1 MANEGKREWFIKLI
15 DTRTKKFVNDDTG
28 VFAVYTAG
36 SPVLVQ
42 INKSDGTDVKQEVTD
57 LADDHRTLTMVD
69 GTLRFWTNRSVSAVD
84 VSILTAGGR
93 AYWLDGTTQSQHRV
107 DVDPHQQNY
116 VLIVG
121 LNDRASATNIR
132 KLGFQL
138 KKGMVVNDVF
148 VNVVGTFTGVSATDN
163 IWNIGR
169 SGQADG
175 FLNGIA
181 LKATGLK
188 IPTLDSSTGL
198 VAAVQVRGTELIQYS
213 TGGAAA
219 TQQGWI
225 TRVPYVAVTAVASN
239 NLVARRTSTAVLV
252 GTISAA
258 SNTLGKAYI
267 YYSYTLL
274 PMP

>member
-15 DTRTKKFVNDDTG
+15 DTRTKKFLNDDTG

-36 SPVLVQ
+36 SPVLLQ
-42 INKSDGTDVKQEVTD
+42 INNAAGADVKQEVTG
-57 LADDHRTLTMVD
+57 LSDDHRTVVMTD
-69 GTLRFWTNRSVSAVD
+69 GTLRFWTDRTVSAVD

-107 DVDPHQQNY
+107 DVDPHTQNY
-116 VLIVG
+116 VLVIG

-138 KKGMVVNDVF
+138 KKGMIINDVY
-148 VNVVGTFTGVSATDN
+148 VNVVATFTGVSATDN
-163 IWNIGR
+163 IWNLGR
-169 SGQADG
+169 SGQADAFIDG
-175 FLNGIA
+175 MA

-188 IPTLDSSTGL
+188 IPTIGSSTGF
-198 VAAVQVRGTELIQYS
+198 VKAVQIRGSELRSFSGGLSVSNGGGWYS
-213 TGGAAA
+213 R
-219 TQQGWI
+219 I
-225 TRVPYVAVTAVASN
+225 PYVAVTAVASN
-239 NLVARRTSTAVLV
+239 NLIARRTSTAVLV
-252 GTISAA
+252 GTFSAA